1 MRTDA
6 PHADAPHTASSDEA
20 PAHAFVRARR
30 ARRLFAVGAFVAL
43 FGVVPTALAELAL
56 VFEPPERVVVGDRA
70 RLVLVVDVATDV
82 PVLVTPTHEGSAI
95 EVVRGRLARAD
106 AVEPNARPLR
116 FPIPIVARER
126 GTGVVRATV
135 TSFVCEGEVCDA
147 VEEEAR
153 VAIRVEER

>member
-1 MRTDA
+1 MPTDA
-6 PHADAPHTASSDEA
+6 PRALSSDA
-20 PAHAFVRARR
+20 RAQARR
-30 ARRLFAVGAFVAL
+30 GRAVGAFVAL
-43 FGVVPTALAELAL
+43 VVLFVAVPALAELAL

-106 AVEPNARPLR
+106 AVEPGARPLR

-153 VAIRVEER
+153 VTIRVEER

>member
-1 MRTDA
+1 MRT
-6 PHADAPHTASSDEA
+6 E
-20 PAHAFVRARR
+20 RARAVPGGGR
-30 ARRLFAVGAFVAL
+30 ARGRRTRAFGIFVAL
-43 FGVVPTALAELAL
+43 VALFAGASSALAELAL
-56 VFEPPERVVVGDRA
+56 VFEPPDRVVVGDRA

-106 AVEPNARPLR
+106 AVEPSARPLR

-153 VAIRVEER
+153 VTIRVEER